1 MMRNVFLLIGALLA
15 VWTGTVR
22 ADEASVRQAL
32 ETRLGVKVDEI
43 AKTPYSVLYEVRL
56 GDEIGYTDEK
66 ANFLLVGSL
75 VDTKTRENLTEAR
88 REKLSAIRFEDLP
101 LDRAIKTV
109 RGNGRSTM
117 AVFADPNCGFCKR
130 MERDLSNMSDV
141 TIYTFLYPILDGPT
155 KGDSMKKSQAIW
167 CAKDRSKAW
176 FDLMLKDVQPVATG
190 SCDTSALQRN
200 LELGEKLSIRG
211 TPTTFM
217 RTGQRIIGARTADVR
232 KAVETAKN

>member
-1 MMRNVFLLIGALLA
+1 MMRNMLLLVCAWLGVWAGA
-15 VWTGTVR
+15 VQ
-22 ADEASVRQAL
+22 ADESSVRQAI

-43 AKTPYSVLYEVRL
+43 VRTPFSALYEVRL
-56 GDEIGYTDEK
+56 GDEIAYTDEK
-66 ANFLLVGSL
+66 ASFLLVGSL

-88 REKLSAIRFEDLP
+88 REKLATIRFEDLP

-130 MERDLSNMSDV
+130 MDRDLVNLSDV

-155 KGDSMKKSQAIW
+155 KGDSMKKAQAIW

-190 SCDTSALQRN
+190 SCDTTALQRN
-200 LELGEKLSIRG
+200 LELGQKLAIHG
-211 TPTTFM
+211 TPTTFV
-217 RTGQRIIGARTADVR
+217 RTGQRIVGARTADVR